1 MKTQL
6 VGVLETKQAK
16 LLRINIVSSRFAV
29 VARANVRSAMP
40 ARLHYQE
47 TQNTNALILK

>member
-1 MKTQL
+1 VKTKL

-40 ARLHYQE
+40 ALHYQE
-47 TQNTNALILK
+47 NQNTNALILK